1 MRRRNLL
8 FAVTSVLAAFGA
20 LLLSQ
25 GVASAQTQ
33 VQELLLPF
41 SAGVIEVQADET
53 YSGDVVHPAV
63 GAIAFDLTDV
73 RRDADTDVLSIGV
86 GRIRLACAH
95 TSGSAVLQFQADGIA
110 GDFYYVHMDVNTL
123 SAGISETWSRIDRG
137 EIIGGLFPR
146 ALTSQPG
153 DSCAQFSTG
162 PHLHLD
168 LPRSGMVI
176 DGVVFNEGAPND
188 TDLISSTNRTPGERE
203 TAVCAGENATIVGT
217 TRDDVLQGTEGRD
230 VIAGLQGDDLV
241 FGLGG
246 DDIICGGFGEDFLIG
261 GDGFDVIFGA
271 QGDDT
276 IVAASGSTG
285 ARRDDAVGG
294 GRFFGGAGNDV
305 IFGSN
310 RWDRMQGGPGDDRL
324 TGFDGR
330 DWIRGGPGAD
340 FLDGG
345 SNIDDLHGGNGS
357 DVISAGGG
365 DTVAGG
371 AGPADICQ
379 YTNQPASIRG
389 CETIVSP

>member
-1 MRRRNLL
+1 MRRRSLL
-8 FAVTSVLAAFGA
+8 LTATGALIAAVA
-20 LLLSQ
+20 LLLGQ
-25 GVASAQTQ
+25 GALSAQTG

-63 GAIAFDLTDV
+63 GAIAFDLTDI
-73 RRDADTDVLSIGV
+73 RRQDDAEVLSIGS
-86 GRIRLACAH
+86 GRIRLSCTH
-95 TSGSAVLQFQADGIA
+95 TSGSAVLQFQADGIP
-110 GDFYYVHMDVNTL
+110 GDFYYVHMDGNNL
-123 SAGISETWSRIDRG
+123 SSAISESWSRIERG
-137 EIIGGLFPR
+137 AIIGGLFPR

-188 TDLISSTNRTPGERE
+188 TDLISSTNRKPGERE
-203 TAVCAGENATIVGT
+203 TAVCSGENATIVGT
-217 TRDDVLQGTEGRD
+217 SGDDVLQGTNGPD
-230 VIAGLQGDDLV
+230 VIAGLQGDDLI

-246 DDIICGGFGEDFLIG
+246 DDVICGGIGEDFLIG

-276 IVAASGSTG
+276 IVAASGSSGT
-285 ARRDDAVGG
+285 RLDDAVGG
-294 GRFFGGAGNDV
+294 GRFFGGEGNDV

-340 FLDGG
+340 FLEGG
-345 SNIDDLHGGNGS
+345 NNVDDLHGGNGS
-357 DVISAGGG
+357 DVIAASGG
-365 DTVAGG
+365 DIVAGG
-371 AGPADICQ
+371 AGSNDICQ
-379 YTNQPASIRG
+379 FENRPASIAG
-389 CETIVSP
+389 CESNVRP